1 MTRIGM
7 TLEESLAVV
16 DRFEAME
23 HKLDTMKFEIA
34 GLKLDIEKLQR
45 TAPTICCCKD
55 DWTDGG
61 VYCQSCGLERK

>member
-1 MTRIGM
+1 MILHPNLLM
-7 TLEESLAVV
+7 ELVSKV
-16 DRFEAME
+16 DA
-23 HKLDTMKFEIA
+23 MKFEIE
-34 GLKLDIEKLQR
+34 GLKLDIERLQR